1 MLCVAEGIHE
11 ENPRNVNTQKFNFNT
26 HLRYPLAK
34 LLTHAY
40 GRTMNMIHDQSIAGH
55 AIVAAITH
63 NHTRL
68 WLLNDE
74 GSEPVLEV
82 LRDDEKMRHD
92 HIKAGQSSHMHQNEL
107 GEIAYFEYLAE
118 VLNQASSL
126 VLLGHG
132 KGKGNAMERFVAH
145 IEKHRSSVFGRI
157 VGTGVINLPHLSDG
171 EVIAAARSWW
181 SRNQA
186 ALH

>member
-1 MLCVAEGIHE
+1 M
-11 ENPRNVNTQKFNFNT
+11 NT
-26 HLRYPLAK
+26 
-34 LLTHAY
+34 
-40 GRTMNMIHDQSIAGH
+40 IHDQSIAGH
-55 AIVAAITH
+55 ALVAAITH

-68 WLLNDE
+68 WLLNDD
-74 GSEPVLEV
+74 GTEPVLEV
-82 LRDDEKMRHD
+82 LRDDEKNHHG
-92 HIKAGQSSHMHQNEL
+92 HIKAGQSSHMHENEL
-107 GEIAYFEYLAE
+107 GEVAYFEYLAD

-145 IEKHRSSVFGRI
+145 IQKHRSAVFGRV

-171 EVIAAARSWW
+171 EIISAARSWW

-186 ALH
+186 ALR

>member
-1 MLCVAEGIHE
+1 MFVRMNRIHTNHDESAEQI
-11 ENPRNVNTQKFNFNT
+11 
-26 HLRYPLAK
+26 
-34 LLTHAY
+34 
-40 GRTMNMIHDQSIAGH
+40 DGH

-68 WLLNDE
+68 WLLND
-74 GSEPVLEV
+74 SSVEPVLEV
-82 LRDDEKMRHD
+82 LRDDEKLHHG

-107 GEIAYFEYLAE
+107 GEVAYFEYLAE
-118 VLNQASSL
+118 VLSRANSL

-132 KGKGNAMERFVAH
+132 KGKSNAMERFVKH
-145 IEKHRSSVFGRI
+145 IERHRSRVFERV

-171 EVIAAARSWW
+171 EIIAAARSWW
-181 SRNQA
+181 SRQQA